1 MPITS
6 SQSHRTYIDKIAMRT
21 NCAKLHG
28 QTGEDKTM
36 SRMAKLKQSQ
46 SRRSQSKRRKFQN
59 VILLCSLQKKLHYI
73 ELVFSYK
80 FILTTYGYTLYGEL

>member
-46 SRRSQSKRRKFQN
+46 SRRSQSKGESSKMLYYFA
-59 VILLCSLQKKLHYI
+59 LYKKLHQY
-73 ELVFSYK
+73 
-80 FILTTYGYTLYGEL
+80 

>member
-28 QTGEDKTM
+28 QTGET
-36 SRMAKLKQSQ
+36 RQCRGWRNLNRANQGEAKVKGESSNMLYY
-46 SRRSQSKRRKFQN
+46 FALN
-59 VILLCSLQKKLHYI
+59 KKLHYI
-73 ELVFSYK
+73 ELVFPNK
-80 FILTTYGYTLYGEL
+80 FILTTYGYTLYCEL